1 MLSSILKIILISLL
15 FFLLKIES
23 YEINQISFDNH
34 NSNVKIITHNP
45 SSNYFQSVGKW
56 LEGKIKLL
64 DISYDQAQ
72 EIGKKIWY
80 NECKNRIDQ
89 LTFWNEN
96 EPFPSI
102 GIGHFI
108 WPPKIYKGIFSEGRF
123 HKVIE
128 FMDKNNVE
136 FPKWLLNEKFC
147 PWSTREEFY
156 LEFNSVKMNELRSFL
171 IESVPYQAMYMVER
185 LNEALSEIYF
195 SLLSEKRKEVIN
207 QFFRVGRTLK
217 GPYILIDYLNFK
229 HEGTNSKEFYCNQG
243 WGLKQVLEAMANVDI
258 VPGASPEKIFAKT
271 AKLLLQMR
279 ILNSPNSKQ
288 MEQWLP
294 IWNERLRTY
303 YR

>member
-1 MLSSILKIILISLL
+1 MKKIPSNILKTFFIFFL
-15 FFLLKIES
+15 FFLVKIES
-23 YEINQISFDNH
+23 YEINQI
-34 NSNVKIITHNP
+34 KP
-45 SSNYFQSVGKW
+45 
-56 LEGKIKLL
+56 L

-72 EIGKKIWY
+72 NIGKKIWY
-80 NECKNRIDQ
+80 NECKHRIDQ

-108 WPPKIYKGIFSEGRF
+108 WPPKVYEGIFKEGRF

-128 FMDKNNVE
+128 FMDKNNIK

-147 PWSTREEFY
+147 SWSTREEFY
-156 LEFNSVKMNELRSFL
+156 LEFNSVKMKELRSFL
-171 IESVPYQAMYMVER
+171 IESVPYQALYMAER
-185 LNEALSEIYF
+185 LNEAFSEIVL
-195 SLLSEKRKEVIN
+195 SLPSEKRKGVIN
-207 QFFRVGRTLK
+207 QFFRVARTLN

-229 HEGTNSKEFYCNQG
+229 HEGTNSKERYYNQG
-243 WGLKQVLEAMANVDI
+243 WGLKQVLEAIANVDI
-258 VPGASPEKIFAKT
+258 VPDASPEKIFAKT
-271 AKLLLQMR
+271 AKLLLQRR
-279 ILNSPNSKQ
+279 ILNSPNPKQ